1 MSYSLNLLT
10 TVADCDT
17 LIGMANKDKKS
28 YENRISNLNFDLEN
42 SQSTAAARQARLL
55 VINSE
60 IAMLDNVIESLP
72 EGQLKEDY
80 ITSRMRKLATQRSLS
95 SPGSAATP
103 VNRIDDELEIARLN
117 LLLTET
123 NAFIATI
130 EAHKATL

>member
-95 SPGSAATP
+95 SPGSASTP